1 MAGNLK
7 KEMNSYSNE
16 RIQNIIK
23 QQNFFGIESV
33 EMAKSIAKER
43 GILSEEQMVQ
53 IERDVRQ
60 SVAARKATP
69 YTPKTVEAS
78 LSYGTAFF
86 LLFILVRWAYKLVFL
101 SNHI

>member
-7 KEMNSYSNE
+7 QQMNSYSNE

-23 QQNFFGIESV
+23 QQNFFGLESV

-53 IERDVRQ
+53 IERDVKQ
-60 SVAARKATP
+60 SVAAKKAIP
-69 YTPKTVEAS
+69 YMPKTVETS
-78 LSYGTAFF
+78 LTYGTAFF
-86 LLFILVRWAYKLVFL
+86 LLLLLIRWGYRLVFL
-101 SNHI
+101 TNNI